1 MSTKIRPSA
10 VASISTTPEKRTL
23 HPLAAVKRN
32 TRQRIP
38 KSRSDSKTR
47 AKVGSSSDKPKPA
60 VSRPVASRPSSRPT
74 SAVSTTSECPNGQDV
89 KFINVETPAEHGS
102 SSAMPPPKDGRQI
115 SPEEILAGTHEKDY
129 MKVYEVVCHA
139 SCISRISGLD
149 KFTNLR
155 VLDLSCNYIQRIEQL
170 EHNTDLRELK
180 LYGNRIRQMENLH
193 RLKEL
198 AHLQLQ
204 HNRIS
209 CIGKSLQ
216 HQRKLK
222 VLRLDNNQITKLD
235 VRELA
240 TCVQLTSLDLSNNH
254 IDSLAALNSLPN
266 LTELFLKSNQLSRV
280 DDLSR
285 SKKLQET
292 LDISH
297 NCFTSLKT
305 LGKHK
310 CLQDMNVSYNRLS
323 RLHGLP
329 ELLSGLQVLDISEN
343 ALEGAD
349 ELEFLKDFTDLCELY
364 ISGNQALGD
373 SVPHIHAHIKALL
386 PQLDILDG
394 AHVGKPSTRPG
405 TPLMRPMTA
414 STVISTRQIDTQLRN
429 MGLELNDFEINFNS
443 RFDSLRDCLT
453 SLSMSAPIETPA
465 TPCDSRPQTGR
476 SSRSDM
482 RSRLKDALDFAA
494 ENF

>member
-10 VASISTTPEKRTL
+10 VASIPTPPEKRTL
-23 HPLAAVKRN
+23 HPVAATKLN

-38 KSRSDSKTR
+38 KSRPDTKNRSKVVSLPDR
-47 AKVGSSSDKPKPA
+47 PSPA
-60 VSRPVASRPSSRPT
+60 VSQQSSRPS
-74 SAVSTTSECPNGQDV
+74 SAVSTTSNCPNGQDIR
-89 KFINVETPAEHGS
+89 FINIETTADHRPSTTSE
-102 SSAMPPPKDGRQI
+102 PPKDGRQI
-115 SPEEILAGTHEKDY
+115 VPEEILAGTYEKDY
-129 MKVYEVVCHA
+129 TKVYEVVCHA
-139 SCISRISGLD
+139 SSISRISGLD

-155 VLDLSCNYIQRIEQL
+155 ILDLSCNYIEKIEQL

-204 HNRIS
+204 HNRITS
-209 CIGKSLQ
+209 IGKSLQ

-254 IDSLAALNSLPN
+254 IDNLAALNSLPN

-285 SKKLQET
+285 CKKLQEIDLSCNSLTDLSGLKTLPWLNT
-292 LDISH
+292 LDLSH
-297 NCFTSLKT
+297 NCLTTLRT

-310 CLQDMNVSYNRLS
+310 CLQDLNVSYNKLS
-323 RLHGLP
+323 QVRGIP
-329 ELLSGLQVLDISEN
+329 ELLPRLQVLDITEN
-343 ALEGAD
+343 VLEGPG
-349 ELEFLKDFTDLCELY
+349 ELDLLRDLPDLCELY
-364 ISGNQALGD
+364 ISGNEALGE
-373 SVPHIHAHIKALL
+373 SIPHIHAHVKTLL

-405 TPLMRPMTA
+405 TPLMRPMSA
-414 STVISTRQIDTQLRN
+414 STVVSTRQIDTQLKN
-429 MGLELNDFEINFNS
+429 IGSQLNDFETNCNS
-443 RFDSLRDCLT
+443 RFESLRNCLT
-453 SLSMSAPIETPA
+453 SLPMSAPGEA

-482 RSRLKDALDFAA
+482 
-494 ENF
+494 